1 MSTGQVD
8 RTSAAVPSGVDG
20 AVGVAGRKWFV
31 AIVNSRHEKSVAQKL
46 QELGIDTYVATQEE
60 LHVWKNGRRKK
71 IDRVVIP
78 SVVFVKCDESTRRK
92 IVAYPFICRFMVNR
106 SAESGTLNKPV
117 AVIPDQQISRLRFM
131 LGQSEIPV
139 DFAPTAFHV
148 NDSVRVIRGNLKG
161 LVGEIMKNSDGTGT
175 LTIGLSLLGG
185 ATVTIDPKDVE
196 KV

>member
-20 AVGVAGRKWFV
+20 AVG
-31 AIVNSRHEKSVAQKL
+31 
-46 QELGIDTYVATQEE
+46 VATQEE

-131 LGQSEIPV
+131 LGQSEIPRQRLRESNPRQPQRPRRRNNEELRRHRHPHHRPIAIRRRHSHHRPQGRRKGV
-139 DFAPTAFHV
+139 DEGDKSNFK
-148 NDSVRVIRGNLKG
+148 LKK
-161 LVGEIMKNSDGTGT
+161 LI
-175 LTIGLSLLGG
+175 I
-185 ATVTIDPKDVE
+185 
-196 KV
+196 